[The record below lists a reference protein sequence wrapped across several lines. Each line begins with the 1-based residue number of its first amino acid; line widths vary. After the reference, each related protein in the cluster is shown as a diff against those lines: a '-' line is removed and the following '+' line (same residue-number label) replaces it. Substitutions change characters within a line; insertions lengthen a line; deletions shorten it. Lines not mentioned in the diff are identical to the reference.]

1 MKIQLFISKCITVF
15 LLSTGITPVLA
26 QGIST
31 QKGEKLKV
39 ISEHQGPVIGPNH
52 PDVKASNNKG
62 GFETGQLVKHKG
74 VYHMFVNEMF
84 IRPHRD
90 LRCAHWTSTDAVNWE
105 RQSTVV
111 KAIPGRSHT
120 NLRSEVWLTGVEY
133 NEVEEAWNI
142 FYVAYRA
149 GDASKGELDYADYE
163 GRIFRARSVVGG
175 PDGIS
180 GPYLDVDIILQPNED
195 SQAWEGDQAVASFNP
210 YKVGNKWYAF
220 YCGHYHIPRGPW
232 PVGLAVADKLSGPW
246 VRMPESINPIPIVEE
261 FIENPVVSKLDDGRY
276 LAIFD
281 SYGDQEVGYSIL
293 DDGVNWVPG
302 INWAPETRLKVQ
314 SGDNIWAEDGDHHTR
329 TPLCAIQ
336 EDDGTFTVIYTAM
349 MLVDGKRFYAIGK
362 CTLGWE

>member
-1 MKIQLFISKCITVF
+1 MKIQLFIPTCITF
-15 LLSTGITPVLA
+15 LLMSMGITSVFAQKTSTG
-26 QGIST
+26 
-31 QKGEKLKV
+31 KKEKLTV
-39 ISEHQGPVIGPNH
+39 ISEHQGPVIEYNH

-62 GFETGQLVKHKG
+62 GFETGQVVKQNG

-84 IRPHRD
+84 ERPHRD
-90 LRCAHWTSTDAVNWE
+90 LRSAHWTSTDAVNWE

-133 NEVEEAWNI
+133 NQEEEAWNI

-149 GDASKGELDYADYE
+149 GDASKGELDYADYK
-163 GRIFRARSVVGG
+163 GRIFRARSVVSG
-175 PDGIS
+175 PNGIE
-180 GPYLDVDIILQPNED
+180 GPYLDVDIIMQPDENT
-195 SQAWEGDQAVASFNP
+195 QAWEGDQGVDSFNP

-220 YCGHYHIPRGPW
+220 YGGHYHIPRGPW

-246 VRMPESINPIPIVEE
+246 ERMPESTNPVPIVEE
-261 FIENPVVSKLDDGRY
+261 FTENPVVSQLDDGRY

-281 SYGDQEVGYSIL
+281 SYGDQEIAYSISE
-293 DDGVNWVPG
+293 DGVNWP
-302 INWAPETRLKVQ
+302 PETRLKVQ
-314 SGDNIWAEDGDHHTR
+314 SGDNIWAEDGDHYTR

-336 EDDGTFTVIYTAM
+336 EDDETFTVIYTAM
-349 MLVDGKRFYAIGK
+349 MLVEGERFYAVGK